1 MFEDLRARPIDPLLD
16 IIRQF
21 REDSRAA
28 KLDLG
33 VGVFQDESGRT
44 PILNT
49 VKKAE
54 AHLLET
60 QETKT
65 YLGADGD
72 REFAEAAAE
81 LVLGEGLART
91 TNRITLQAPGGTGA
105 LRLGAELIHLA
116 KPDAQVWLGRPTWPN
131 HEPIFKAAGLAI
143 RDYRHFDVATQTLC
157 FDELISAMESA
168 KRGDVFVLHASC
180 HNPTGADFSADQW
193 QEMANLCSSLGL
205 VPFLDFAYQGL
216 GNGLDED
223 AAGARALI
231 AQVPEALMAT
241 SCSKNFGLYRERTGA
256 LFVFAPSAERI
267 DAIRSNLF
275 GIARANYSM
284 PPDHGAAI
292 VRTILHDATLRAEWM
307 REVADMQRQ
316 LRAVRTNLANMRI
329 NSLDLSA
336 LAEQNGMFATLP
348 LTPAQIG
355 RLKQEHA
362 IYMVPSG
369 RLNIAGLLATDLD
382 SFGQALR
389 DVLTDA
395 AA

>member
-1 MFEDLRARPIDPLLD
+1 MFEDLHARPIDPLLD

-21 REDSRAA
+21 REDTRAN
-28 KLDLG
+28 KIDLG

-72 REFAEAAAE
+72 REFAESVAE
-81 LVLGEGLART
+81 LVLGDLANRS
-91 TNRITLQAPGGTGA
+91 NRITLQAPGGTGA
-105 LRLGAELIHLA
+105 LRLGAELIRHA
-116 KPDAQVWLGRPTWPN
+116 RPDAQIWLGRPTWPN
-131 HEPIFKAAGLAI
+131 HEPIFKASGLAI
-143 RDYRHFDVATQTLC
+143 RDHRHFDIATQSLC
-157 FDELISAMESA
+157 FDELVSAMESA

-193 QEMANLCSSLGL
+193 QEIANLCANLGI

-256 LFVFAPSAERI
+256 LFVFAPGARI

-292 VRTILHDATLRAEWM
+292 VRTILHDAGLRAEWQ
-307 REVADMQRQ
+307 REVSEMQRQ
-316 LRAVRTNLANMRI
+316 LRATRINLANLRI

-336 LAEQNGMFATLP
+336 LAHQNGMFATLP
-348 LTPAQIG
+348 LTPAQIA

-369 RLNIAGLLATDLD
+369 RLNIAGLVAANLD
-382 SFGQALR
+382 AFGSSLQA
-389 DVLTDA
+389 VMTDA

>member
-21 REDSRAA
+21 REDSRPT

-72 REFAEAAAE
+72 REFAEAVAE
-81 LVLGEGLART
+81 LVLGDLAHR

-105 LRLGAELIHLA
+105 LRLGAELIRVA
-116 KPDAQVWLGRPTWPN
+116 NPDAQVWLGRPTWPN

-180 HNPTGADFSADQW
+180 HNPTGADFTADQW
-193 QEMANLCSSLGL
+193 QEIANLCASLGL

-223 AAGARALI
+223 AAGARLLI

-256 LFVFAPSAERI
+256 LFVFAPNAERI

-292 VRTILHDATLRAEWM
+292 VRTILHDPTLRAEWQ

-316 LRAVRTNLANMRI
+316 LRAVRINLANMRI

-336 LAEQNGMFATLP
+336 LAAQNGMFATLP

-382 SFGQALR
+382 TFGQALR

>member
-1 MFEDLRARPIDPLLD
+1 MFEDLHARPIDPLLD

-21 REDSRAA
+21 REDTRAN
-28 KLDLG
+28 KIDLG

-72 REFAEAAAE
+72 REFAEAVAA
-81 LVLGEGLART
+81 LVLGDDLAGRS
-91 TNRITLQAPGGTGA
+91 NRITLQAPGGTGA
-105 LRLGAELIHLA
+105 LRLGAELIRHA
-116 KPDAQVWLGRPTWPN
+116 KPDAQIWLGRPTWPN
-131 HEPIFKAAGLAI
+131 HEPIFKASGLAI
-143 RDYRHFDVATQTLC
+143 RDYRHFDVATQSLC
-157 FDELISAMESA
+157 FDELVSAMESA

-180 HNPTGADFSADQW
+180 HNPTGADFTADQW
-193 QEMANLCSSLGL
+193 QEIANLCTSLGL

-256 LFVFAPSAERI
+256 LFVFAPGARI

-292 VRTILHDATLRAEWM
+292 VRTILHDAGLRAEWQ
-307 REVADMQRQ
+307 REVSEMQRQ
-316 LRAVRTNLANMRI
+316 LRATRINLANLRI

-336 LAEQNGMFATLP
+336 LAHQNGMFATLP
-348 LTPAQIG
+348 LTPAQIA

-369 RLNIAGLLATDLD
+369 RLNIAGLVAANLD
-382 SFGQALR
+382 AFGSSLQA
-389 DVLTDA
+389 VMTDA

>member
-72 REFAEAAAE
+72 REFAEAVAE
-81 LVLGEGLART
+81 LVLGGLART
-91 TNRITLQAPGGTGA
+91 TNRIALQAPGGTGA
-105 LRLGAELIHLA
+105 LRLGAELIRLA

-131 HEPIFKAAGLAI
+131 HEPIFRAAGLAI
-143 RDYRHFDVATQTLC
+143 RDYRHFDVGTQTLC
-157 FDELISAMESA
+157 FDELVSAMQDA
-168 KRGDVFVLHASC
+168 RRGDVFVLHASC
-180 HNPTGADFSADQW
+180 HNPTGADFSSDHW
-193 QEMANLCSSLGL
+193 QEIANLCATLGL

-216 GNGLDED
+216 GHGLDED

-256 LFVFAPSAERI
+256 LFVFAPSAERV

-292 VRTILHDATLRAEWM
+292 VRTILHDATLRAEWQ

-316 LRAVRTNLANMRI
+316 LRAVRINLANMRI

>member
-1 MFEDLRARPIDPLLD
+1 MFEDLHARPIDPLLD

-21 REDSRAA
+21 REDTRAN
-28 KLDLG
+28 KIDLG

-60 QETKT
+60 QDTKT

-72 REFAEAAAE
+72 REFAEAVAA
-81 LVLGEGLART
+81 LVLGDDLAGRS
-91 TNRITLQAPGGTGA
+91 NRITLQAPGGTGA
-105 LRLGAELIHLA
+105 LRLGAELIRHA
-116 KPDAQVWLGRPTWPN
+116 KPDAQIWLGRPTWPN
-131 HEPIFKAAGLAI
+131 HEPIFKASGLAI
-143 RDYRHFDVATQTLC
+143 RDYRHFDVATQSLC
-157 FDELISAMESA
+157 FDELVSAMESA

-180 HNPTGADFSADQW
+180 HNPTGADFTADQW
-193 QEMANLCSSLGL
+193 QEIANLCASLGL

-256 LFVFAPSAERI
+256 LFVFAPPSRM

-292 VRTILHDATLRAEWM
+292 VRTILHDVSLRAEWQ
-307 REVADMQRQ
+307 REVAEMQRQ
-316 LRAVRTNLANMRI
+316 LRATRVNLANLRI
-329 NSLDLSA
+329 NSLDLSG
-336 LAEQNGMFATLP
+336 LAHQNGMFATLP
-348 LTPAQIG
+348 LTPAQIA

-369 RLNIAGLLATDLD
+369 RLNIAGLVATNLD
-382 SFGQALR
+382 AFGRSMQA
-389 DVLTDA
+389 VMTDA